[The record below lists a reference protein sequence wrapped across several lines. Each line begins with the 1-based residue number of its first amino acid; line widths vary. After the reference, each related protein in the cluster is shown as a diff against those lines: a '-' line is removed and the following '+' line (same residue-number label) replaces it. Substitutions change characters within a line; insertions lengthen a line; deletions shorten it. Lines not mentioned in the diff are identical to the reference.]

1 MGNKNKRN
9 NNTNTLSQFS
19 KKNKCCIIINN
30 SNNFNNS
37 NDEDLIKINNL
48 NKNLY
53 KYERLYNEIY
63 SYIAYILT
71 LIKQQNF
78 TSLQEEVS
86 SQIFLDLGQKLLNNS
101 FFTENYDNTNYV
113 YDSNTFENYKDIT
126 FEFLD
131 GLIPTIEAHNN
142 SNYYLSELE
151 ELKSILNDRTKLA
164 EWIQENFNSSNIV
177 SMDIMPPVSLKP
189 SLNIVLRPE
198 FMEYIDNYGLPENG
212 IFEIKKLAE
221 IMESINN

>member
-9 NNTNTLSQFS
+9 SNTNTLSQFS

-78 TSLQEEVS
+78 VTLQQEVS

-113 YDSNTFENYKDIT
+113 YDSNTFDNYKNIT

-131 GLIPTIEAHNN
+131 GLIPTIQAHNN
-142 SNYYLSELE
+142 SNYFQNEFE

-164 EWIQENFNSSNIV
+164 EWIQENYPTTEVQIILANV
-177 SMDIMPPVSLKP
+177 ELKP
-189 SLNIVLRPE
+189 KLNFELKEIYAK
-198 FMEYIDNYGLPENG
+198 YIEQEGMPENE
-212 IFEIKKLAE
+212 FELRKLSE
-221 IMESINN
+221 LL